1 MLLWVAS
8 LFVVFVMLL
17 SGCQMTPEAE
27 SSLLAMSRSDIELLS
42 PSARSRHT
50 ATAQQ
55 SINKRYYAQFF
66 SRTEQAPTLQVS
78 VSGGTAAMA
87 PTYAAGAYHATVVQ
101 VPANQCTSANLRSVE
116 HQGQSATLSLCYLND
131 KLYVDASSID
141 ANYPLGSFIIPI
153 SNRFV
158 SQQRFCQMR
167 TKGNAKL
174 SGACM
179 LIAQQGDKQNHDR
192 PVQLVNRA
200 EKNPSFEATLRGVD
214 NAPTLKQPTQLT
226 SSVEDAANRTA

>member
-1 MLLWVAS
+1 MFFWVGS
-8 LFVVFVMLL
+8 LVALFGMLL
-17 SGCQMTPEAE
+17 SGCQMTPEAQ

-42 PSARSRHT
+42 PSARSRHM

-87 PTYAAGAYHATVVQ
+87 PTYAAGPYHAAVVQ
-101 VPANQCTSANLRSVE
+101 VQANQCNSATLRSVE

-141 ANYPLGSFIIPI
+141 ANYPLGSIIIPI